1 MQDQG
6 ELIKNQRCSDAE
18 KDCGDREFGY
28 SPVDRQC
35 HHRHPGD
42 HDQYDADHDMV
53 DVQPTRAPMLRGCHH
68 LRGASLSA
76 CARMYRTM
84 VRVTKNVRR
93 KAIRHHI
100 SGNRAWRDGQIEF
113 QVERLCVEHAEN
125 LRRPARVGAGI
136 PFDAP
141 AGPDSLVCD
150 MSTWR
155 SPGGAGWGPT
165 LAWRLFQLL
174 TVAALAWA
182 GWRLL
187 GHTPYRIDVDVYRM
201 GGQAWLDG
209 RPLYADGTM
218 FHTRGGLDLPFTYPP
233 LAAVAFA
240 PFAWLPLPVASAAIT
255 LTTLVLLIASDG
267 ARADPSGRVGRRPP
281 SPASRPGCGD
291 AGWPRAV
298 VAPAVIYLEPIR
310 SNFDFGQINV
320 VLMTLVIA
328 DCVPRKTPW
337 PRGMLLGLAIA
348 LKLTPAVF
356 LLYFLLRRDT
366 RALLVTTASA
376 VVATLAGFA
385 LAWRDSLEYW
395 TETVRNT
402 DRIGTVTL
410 NTNQNIAG
418 ALARLGLG
426 EGERFVVWTVA
437 CFAVLGL
444 TVWAARRAL
453 RADEPV
459 LALIC
464 VAMFGLVVSPV
475 SWSHHWVW
483 ALPAVL
489 VCAVVAYRHR
499 HAALG
504 LVTLAGIALMV
515 WTPIPL
521 MREHEETAASLWR
534 QLAGGSYVWWALAVI
549 VMAGT
554 VSARTAARNRPAVN
568 AAPVPAVN

>member
-1 MQDQG
+1 
-6 ELIKNQRCSDAE
+6 
-18 KDCGDREFGY
+18 
-28 SPVDRQC
+28 
-35 HHRHPGD
+35 
-42 HDQYDADHDMV
+42 
-53 DVQPTRAPMLRGCHH
+53 
-68 LRGASLSA
+68 
-76 CARMYRTM
+76 
-84 VRVTKNVRR
+84 
-93 KAIRHHI
+93 
-100 SGNRAWRDGQIEF
+100 
-113 QVERLCVEHAEN
+113 
-125 LRRPARVGAGI
+125 
-136 PFDAP
+136 
-141 AGPDSLVCD
+141 
-150 MSTWR
+150 MSIWR

-255 LTTLVLLIASDG
+255 LTTLVLLIASTVLVLTRLDVWEQTSVTG
-267 ARADPSGRVGRRPP
+267 EPAWLRRCWL
-281 SPASRPGCGD
+281 A
-291 AGWPRAV
+291 AAV

-310 SNFDFGQINV
+310 SNFDFGQVNV

-453 RADEPV
+453 GTDEPV

-499 HAALG
+499 HVALG

-554 VSARTAARNRPAVN
+554 VSARTAGRNRPAVS